1 MKQGEFTSL
10 ISPETG
16 KSIKRAATERTPAT
30 RKNNPNRKRLEL
42 KKIQKVKDKRRS
54 SKGPNYSQ
62 KEHGSIQR
70 KKRPKNKK
78 KSLADPKEKR
88 ADWNKIPTGQTNVD
102 RNRTQIRG
110 KIKGREIQPKQPTR
124 GEKSC
129 KSQIK

>member
-78 KSLADPKEKR
+78 ISRRPQRKASGLEQNPHR
-88 ADWNKIPTGQTNVD
+88 SNK
-102 RNRTQIRG
+102 
-110 KIKGREIQPKQPTR
+110 
-124 GEKSC
+124 C
-129 KSQIK
+129 